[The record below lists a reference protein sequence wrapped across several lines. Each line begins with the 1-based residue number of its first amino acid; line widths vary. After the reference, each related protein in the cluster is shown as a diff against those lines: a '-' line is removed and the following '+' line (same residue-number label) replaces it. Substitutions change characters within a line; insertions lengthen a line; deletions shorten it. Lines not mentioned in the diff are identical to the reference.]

1 MLKKKLSDKF
11 GGPVQFILENGERD
25 AWASVRR
32 LYRPDTENAA
42 LEFSASVSEFEVDQA
57 TFNKMTSDLREHAI
71 RVVEMKA
78 REEAGNVLRPMK
90 ER

>member
-1 MLKKKLSDKF
+1 
-11 GGPVQFILENGERD
+11 
-25 AWASVRR
+25 
-32 LYRPDTENAA
+32 
-42 LEFSASVSEFEVDQA
+42 
-57 TFNKMTSDLREHAI
+57 MTSDLREHAI